1 MSISNY
7 LKETSQVIDRVDT
20 WEKAIEVAAQP
31 LINLG
36 KIKSGYVDSMV
47 ENIKN
52 LGPYI
57 ILLPG
62 VAMPHARPDEN
73 VLESSLAF
81 LKINEGVKF
90 SEDTD
95 KVYLMFVLAAKDSN
109 SHIEIIEQL
118 TDVLGDDD
126 KVEELKNAKTLE
138 EVINILK

>member
-1 MSISNY
+1 MSITNY

>member
-1 MSISNY
+1 MSITNY

-118 TDVLGDDD
+118 TDILGDDD